1 MSHDIYIIV
10 PCYNEGTQLRTTVSE
25 LLERGYGVVVV
36 DDGSRTS
43 AWEMLSDLPIHFLRH
58 SINLGQGAAL
68 QTGMEYCRRLHASAV
83 VHFDADGQ
91 HSPDDIAHFLEAL
104 KDCDIVLGS
113 RFLQKSDISQIP
125 ATRRFLLRCARLVNF
140 IFTGLWLT
148 DAHNGL
154 RALNANALEKINLKE
169 NRMAHATEI
178 LMQIKTAKL
187 RWKEC
192 PCTVRYTEY
201 SQNKGQKWYNSI
213 DILLELILGKLF
225 F

>member
-1 MSHDIYIIV
+1 MSHSVYIIV
-10 PCYNEGTQLRTTVSE
+10 PCFNEGEQLRTTVTE

-36 DDGSRTS
+36 DDGSNTS

-68 QTGMEYCRRLHASAV
+68 QTGMEYCRGIHANAV

-91 HSPDDIAHFLEAL
+91 HSPDDIAPFIEAL

-113 RFLQKSDISQIP
+113 RFLQKTDSKKIP
-125 ATRRFLLRCARLVNF
+125 KSRRILLQCARLVNF
-140 IFTGLWLT
+140 LFTGLWLT
-148 DAHNGL
+148 DAHNGF
-154 RALNANALEKINLKE
+154 RALNAKALERIELRE

-178 LMQIKTAKL
+178 LMQIKTKRL

-201 SQNKGQKWYNSI
+201 SKKKGQKWYNSI
-213 DILLELILGKLF
+213 DILLELILGKIF
-225 F
+225 